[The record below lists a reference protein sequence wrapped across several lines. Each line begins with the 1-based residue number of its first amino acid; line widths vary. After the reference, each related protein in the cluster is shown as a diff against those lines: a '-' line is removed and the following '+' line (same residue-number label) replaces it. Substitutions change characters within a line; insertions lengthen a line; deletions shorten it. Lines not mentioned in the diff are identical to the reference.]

1 MSAAVPE
8 LELDDLAPLQAARA
22 LWQRDERD
30 AAFEKFAAA
39 VAQTPRNV
47 RALLEYARAL
57 GLVYRIAE
65 GETLL
70 ERVRSLAGVDERVL
84 PPLVQTYN
92 ELYRPNLAIEVLET
106 ARNAGR
112 LAPPLLAELAVLYER
127 SNRVEA
133 ALAAIEECVQAAP
146 LQPEPRLIL
155 ARLLRRR
162 KDVAAC
168 ESLLHG
174 LTSTAAPHPLVH
186 VQAWTELCQLRDALG
201 DYAGAWEAI
210 ERAKQLHRQF
220 PQAEPMSR
228 RAFALNET
236 FRQLHEGLNAATFA
250 AWRDDEL
257 TTDARCGNVSH
268 LLGFPRTGTTLLEQC
283 LGAHRQIVDSPER
296 AVFTR
301 DIFPAMHQL
310 RGQQPLTPDVL
321 LGISRERLIQQR
333 KCYLDAIE
341 AIQGEPL
348 AGRVH
353 LDKNPNH
360 TSLIAGLYR
369 LFPESRF
376 IVALRDPRDV
386 LVSNYLRH
394 FPLTEFGAGLL
405 TPGSVCAMYAS
416 DMNIWLRVRE
426 WLEGQWL
433 EVKYEDT
440 VADLSRQAQRAGAFL
455 GLPWDP
461 QALNYRQDMPHK
473 LVNSPSHDA
482 VREPIYKRAVAR
494 WKHYERPLGA
504 YFERLT
510 PYLRA
515 FGYD

>member
-1 MSAAVPE
+1 
-8 LELDDLAPLQAARA
+8 LEAAR
-22 LWQRDERD
+22 
-30 AAFEKFAAA
+30 
-39 VAQTPRNV
+39 N
-47 RALLEYARAL
+47 
-57 GLVYRIAE
+57 G
-65 GETLL
+65 
-70 ERVRSLAGVDERVL
+70 
-84 PPLVQTYN
+84 
-92 ELYRPNLAIEVLET
+92 
-106 ARNAGR
+106 GR

-127 SNRVEA
+127 SNRVDE
-133 ALAAIEECVQAAP
+133 ALAAIEECVHSAP

-155 ARLLRRR
+155 TRLLRRR
-162 KDVAAC
+162 KDYAGC
-168 ESLLHG
+168 ESLLLD
-174 LTSTAAPHPLVH
+174 LTSASAPHPLVH
-186 VQAWTELCQLRDALG
+186 VQAWTELCQLRDDVG
-201 DYAGAWEAI
+201 DYTGAWEAI
-210 ERAKQLHRQF
+210 EQAKQLHRQF

-236 FRQLHEGLNAATFA
+236 LRQLYEGLDEATFTT
-250 AWRDDEL
+250 WRDDDL
-257 TTDARCGNVSH
+257 PTDARCSGVAH

-283 LGAHRQIVDSPER
+283 VGAHPGLVDSPER

-310 RGQQPLTPDVL
+310 RGERPLTAEVL
-321 LGISRERLIQQR
+321 RDIPRPRLAQQR
-333 KCYLDAIE
+333 ESYLQAFE

-360 TSLIAGLYR
+360 MSLIAGLFR

-376 IVALRDPRDV
+376 VVALRDPRDV

-426 WLEGQWL
+426 WLADQSL

-440 VADLSRQAQRAGAFL
+440 VKDLSGQAKRALAFL
-455 GLPWDP
+455 GLPWEDNV
-461 QALNYRQDMPHK
+461 LHYREAAQHK
-473 LVNSPSHDA
+473 VVNSPSHDA
-482 VREPIYKRAVAR
+482 VRQPVYTHAAGR
-494 WKHYERPLGA
+494 WRHYERPLGA